1 MDKKI
6 AGLAGAMAVALVPVA
21 AQALPLSPNEVMQ
34 VKSYGDLLEP
44 IPNASLVLKAVASSD
59 SARPAVV
66 EKVQYHHHHHHHVLP
81 RVVRHLLPHRHHHH
95 YHHHHHHHHH
105 Y

>member
-1 MDKKI
+1 MDKRI
-6 AGLAGAMAVALVPVA
+6 AGLAGAMAVALAPVA
-21 AQALPLSPNEVMQ
+21 AQAVPLAASDVMQ

-44 IPNASLVLKAVASSD
+44 IPNARLVLKAVDASA
-59 SARPAVV
+59 SANPPVV
-66 EKVQYHHHHHHHVLP
+66 EKVQYHHHHHHHHHALP

-95 YHHHHHHHHH
+95 HHHHHHH

>member
-6 AGLAGAMAVALVPVA
+6 AGLAGAMAVALAPVA
-21 AQALPLSPNEVMQ
+21 AQALPLAPSEVMQ

-44 IPNASLVLKAVASSD
+44 IPNAGLVLKALDTAD

-66 EKVQYHHHHHHHVLP
+66 EKVQYHHHHHHHALP
-81 RVVRHLLPHRHHHH
+81 RVVRHLLPHRH
-95 YHHHHHHHHH
+95 YHHHHHHHHYHH